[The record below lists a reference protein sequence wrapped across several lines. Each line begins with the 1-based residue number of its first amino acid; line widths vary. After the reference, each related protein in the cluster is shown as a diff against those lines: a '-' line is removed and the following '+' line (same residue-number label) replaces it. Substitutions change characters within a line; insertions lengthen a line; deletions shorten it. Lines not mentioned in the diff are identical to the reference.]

1 MNALTG
7 QYEVKVDG
15 KGRLR
20 LPTDLLRQ
28 IPEETNTKYVINK
41 GLDNCLRLYPIVQWN
56 AITDEMNKKLNWFQ
70 SKEREFLRYFYQAAT
85 QVDLDSN
92 DRVLIPKRLTD
103 AVGIKDEV
111 VILAF
116 GDVIEIWN
124 SEVYY
129 STVAKEPE
137 NFAQMADE
145 IWSKLNNNK

>member
-129 STVAKEPE
+129 NTVAKEPE